1 MNIVFL
7 GAPGS
12 GKGTQAQTLAQQK
25 GWQYIS
31 SGDLLRRLV
40 SSREPRALQAQAFMD
55 RGDLVPDELMVE
67 ILLGSLE
74 APKAEVPAQA
84 GVLGLHDGL
93 ILDGFPRTRHQAEV
107 LDEMMAQRGTRL
119 DAALL
124 IEVRDEE
131 AEKRLVNRSVC
142 ASCGQI
148 YHQRHPVCP
157 ACGEL
162 IEARSDDNAETIRR
176 RLTIYHQQIDPL
188 IEYYREHDLLRSVD
202 GQGNPALIGERIQR
216 ALGLPLDP
224 SLEHTAAGCHEEN

>member
-12 GKGTQAQTLAQQK
+12 GKGTQAQTLAQQN
-25 GWQYIS
+25 GWQYLS
-31 SGDLLRRLV
+31 SGDLLRGLV
-40 SSREPRALQAQAFMD
+40 SSREPRALQAKAFMD

-67 ILLGSLE
+67 ILLGS
-74 APKAEVPAQA
+74 PNSPQTEVPAQS
-84 GVLGLHDGL
+84 GVRGLHDGL
-93 ILDGFPRTRHQAEV
+93 ILDGFPRTRRQAEV

-124 IEVRDEE
+124 IEVADEE
-131 AEKRLVNRSVC
+131 AEKRLLNRSVC

-148 YHQRHPVCP
+148 YHQHYPVCP

-162 IEARSDDNAETIRR
+162 IQPRSDDNAETIRK
-176 RLTIYHQQIDPL
+176 RLTVYHQQIDPL
-188 IEYYREHDLLRSVD
+188 IEYYREHGLLRSMD
-202 GQGNPALIGERIQR
+202 GQGNPAEIGERIRR

-224 SLEHTAAGCHEEN
+224 SLRSRVAVGNEGS